1 MKYYLCTFDDDVEA
15 TGFRVVS
22 EEEKDSM
29 LRGIRNEYEDGGEIE
44 GMFYDDADEVIE
56 TLSFKI
62 ISKAEYRMIERLF
75 GGSFGE
81 QGPMDEFDEED
92 EEEEERYCE
101 ECGTEL
107 EDHESD
113 ICDSCNEEW
122 DEEEDEDEEENRE
135 RTYTN
140 TTNMY
145 YKERIDSV
153 VNCIKKEFSLELD
166 SNSNYAAYFKWMP
179 TPKAE
184 LTISIDKFVMRKDH
198 YIEMILKHNNKVI
211 VKQKLLFDDWNR
223 RQQRLKIEIQE
234 LVNKANHLFNH

>member
-1 MKYYLCTFDDDVEA
+1 MKYYLCTFDDDAEA
-15 TGFRVVS
+15 NGFCVVS

-44 GMFYDDADEVIE
+44 GLSYDDADEVIE

-62 ISKAEYRMIERLF
+62 ISQAEYRMIQRLF
-75 GGSFGE
+75 GGSFGV
-81 QGPMDEFDEED
+81 QGPMDEFDDEE

-101 ECGTEL
+101 ECGNEL

-113 ICDSCNEEW
+113 ICDSCNEEEEE
-122 DEEEDEDEEENRE
+122 DEEEDKKITYNRTENKH
-135 RTYTN
+135 N
-140 TTNMY
+140 
-145 YKERIDSV
+145 KERVNSVIDF
-153 VNCIKKEFSLELD
+153 IKREFSLELD

-184 LTISIDKFVMRKDH
+184 LTISIEKLISCREQ
-198 YIEMILKHNNKVI
+198 YIEMILKHNNKII

-223 RQQRLKIEIQE
+223 RQQRLKAEIQE
-234 LVNKANHLFNH
+234 LVDKANHLFNA